1 MDIIIGVFKANH
13 FIMSSQQQ
21 LPRGFVSEYLDLRS
35 SLIYCLF
42 LSFAF
47 VFWFKMMESDD
58 NIVLKDQAICQP
70 CSSAAVN
77 AWDERNHSEG
87 MELRITVYFVCLK
100 YVEPFMGPF
109 FTPLCVFWSPNTLY
123 SVFGKLISLN
133 LCMRKWRIFPL
144 MFDH

>member
-1 MDIIIGVFKANH
+1 
-13 FIMSSQQQ
+13 
-21 LPRGFVSEYLDLRS
+21 
-35 SLIYCLF
+35 
-42 LSFAF
+42 
-47 VFWFKMMESDD
+47 MMESDD

-109 FTPLCVFWSPNTLY
+109 FTPLCVF
-123 SVFGKLISLN
+123 
-133 LCMRKWRIFPL
+133 
-144 MFDH
+144 